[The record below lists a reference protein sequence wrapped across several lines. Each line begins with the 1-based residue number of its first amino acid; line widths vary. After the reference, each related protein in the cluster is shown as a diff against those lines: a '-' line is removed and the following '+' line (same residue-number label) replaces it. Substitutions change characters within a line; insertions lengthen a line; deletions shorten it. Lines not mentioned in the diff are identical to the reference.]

1 MLAKRFRSLS
11 EFSASERTGYKLL
24 PMRFTALD
32 DHRYVISNYVGEF
45 HVVDRSTLDRLV
57 KHDLTPDDPVYYDLK
72 SKHFLSDP
80 DSSVASL
87 LLGLKYRTKLS
98 RFAQFTGLHM
108 FVVTLRCDYSC
119 SYCQV
124 SRQTEDKAAFDMTP
138 ETARM
143 AVDFMFRSPS
153 AALKV
158 EFQGGESLLNFPVI
172 KEIVEYSHEVNRTKG
187 RNLAFVIATNLSVL
201 SDEILDYCDRYN
213 ILISTS
219 LDGPAELHNTNR
231 PRRGRNGHELTIEG
245 IRRVQE
251 RLGVG
256 AVSALMTTTHA
267 SLSRP
272 REIVDE
278 YVRLGLHEIFLRPM
292 SPYGFAKKTGQIHKY
307 DAERWLEFYKEALG
321 YILEINKS
329 GYALLECYSSLVL
342 RKMLTPQNPGYVDLQ
357 SPSGLGIS
365 AIIYN
370 YDGDI
375 YAGDEARM
383 LGESGDKTFRMGN
396 LSEDDYEKV
405 MLGDS
410 FLDILESSMAQS
422 APICSECAFM
432 PYCGAD
438 PVYHHETQQDF
449 LGNKAL
455 SGYCHRNIGIFRH
468 LIGLM
473 CDSPEDSEILRRW
486 AFPC

>member
-1 MLAKRFRSLS
+1 
-11 EFSASERTGYKLL
+11 
-24 PMRFTALD
+24 
-32 DHRYVISNYVGEF
+32 
-45 HVVDRSTLDRLV
+45 
-57 KHDLTPDDPVYYDLK
+57 
-72 SKHFLSDP
+72 
-80 DSSVASL
+80 
-87 LLGLKYRTKLS
+87 
-98 RFAQFTGLHM
+98 
-108 FVVTLRCDYSC
+108 
-119 SYCQV
+119 
-124 SRQTEDKAAFDMTP
+124 
-138 ETARM
+138 
-143 AVDFMFRSPS
+143 
-153 AALKV
+153 
-158 EFQGGESLLNFPVI
+158 
-172 KEIVEYSHEVNRTKG
+172 
-187 RNLAFVIATNLSVL
+187 
-201 SDEILDYCDRYN
+201 
-213 ILISTS
+213 
-219 LDGPAELHNTNR
+219 
-231 PRRGRNGHELTIEG
+231 
-245 IRRVQE
+245 
-251 RLGVG
+251 
-256 AVSALMTTTHA
+256 
-267 SLSRP
+267 
-272 REIVDE
+272 
-278 YVRLGLHEIFLRPM
+278 M

-307 DAERWLEFYKEALG
+307 DAERWLEFYKEALS
-321 YILEINKS
+321 YILEVNKS

-405 MLGDS
+405 MLGDA

-473 CDSPEDSEILRRW
+473 CDSPADSEILRRW